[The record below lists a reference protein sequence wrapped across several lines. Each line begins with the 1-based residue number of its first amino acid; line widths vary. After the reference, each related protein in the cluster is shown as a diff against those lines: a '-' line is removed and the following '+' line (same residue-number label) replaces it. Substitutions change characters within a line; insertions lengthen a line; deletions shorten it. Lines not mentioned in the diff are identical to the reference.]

1 MIDTVY
7 VFLADEAVNVWR
19 PVPSHHVS
27 GDTYIL
33 GEVEGVAVPD
43 DEGWE
48 FPPGTRVRVVTRV
61 FSDGRPHLV
70 AIARA

>member
-7 VFLADEAVNVWR
+7 VFLMDEAVDVWR
-19 PVPSHHVS
+19 PVPSERAS

-33 GEVEGVAVPD
+33 GEIEGVAVPD

-48 FPPGTRVRVVTRV
+48 FPPGTRVKVAMRV
-61 FSDGRPHLV
+61 FSDGQPHLV

>member
-7 VFLADEAVNVWR
+7 VFLADEAVDVWR
-19 PVPSHHVS
+19 PVLSQHVS
-27 GDTYIL
+27 GDIYIL

-48 FPPGTRVRVVTRV
+48 FPPGTRVKVATRV
-61 FSDGRPHLV
+61 FSDGQPHLV